1 MLFNSYEF
9 IFIFFPITFFIYY
22 SFLYVKLYKIA
33 RIGLVLASFFFYGY
47 WKLDYLYLLFV
58 SIIVNYLLG
67 ILLAEDYSKRTKF
80 NFLVLGILFNLFL
93 LGYYKYYDFFIKNIN
108 YIFSTNFNLLNL
120 VLPLG
125 ISFFTFQQI
134 AYLVDS
140 YKGETKEYNF
150 IDYALFVSF
159 FPQLIAGP
167 IVHHKEILPQF
178 NSKENLKFNY
188 KNISIGLFIFSIGL
202 FKKVILA
209 DTLGQLADAGYQNP
223 KNIQLIDAWLAALAF
238 LFQIYFDFSGYSEM
252 AVGLGKFFNID
263 ILWNFDSPLKT
274 NNIQDLW
281 RKWHISLSKF
291 LRDYVYIPLGGSK
304 VSEIRNYINLI
315 ITFTIGG
322 IWHGANW
329 TFFIWGFLTGI
340 GIVIHKLWKK
350 KYDLPNFFAYPV
362 NFLYFLLGS
371 VFFRANSVSDAI
383 EIFKGMF
390 GFNGILYPKFLSYLD
405 MPLTTVEFG
414 SLLFTK
420 LHKDILSYLV
430 FGIVIGFFGKNT
442 KELSDSF
449 KPNFFYGIFTFM
461 LFTVSVMNLFNVSK
475 FLYFNF

>member
-9 IFIFFPITFFIYY
+9 IFLFLPITFFVYYFFIYIQ
-22 SFLYVKLYKIA
+22 LKKIA
-33 RIGLVLASFFFYGY
+33 RICLVFASFFFYGY
-47 WKLDYLYLLFV
+47 WKFEYLYLLFL
-58 SIIVNYLLG
+58 SIAVNYILG
-67 ILLAEDYSKRTKF
+67 IQLAKNYKKTLKF
-80 NFLVLGILFNLFL
+80 KFLISGILFNLLL
-93 LGYYKYYDFFIKNIN
+93 LGYYKYYDFFVNNIN
-108 YIFSTNFNLLNL
+108 LIFGFNFPLLNL

-134 AYLVDS
+134 AYLIDS

-167 IVHHKEILPQF
+167 IVHHREILPQF
-178 NSKENLKFNY
+178 NTKKNLKINY

-209 DTLGQLADAGYQNP
+209 DNLGQVADFGYQNP
-223 KNIQLIDAWLAALAF
+223 QKIQLIDAWLVALAF

-252 AVGLGKFFNID
+252 AVGLAKLFNID
-263 ILWNFDSPLKT
+263 IIWNFDSPLKT

-281 RKWHISLSKF
+281 RKWHISLSRF
-291 LRDYVYIPLGGSK
+291 LKDYVYIPLGGSK

-340 GIVIHKLWKK
+340 GIVIHKLWTK
-350 KYDLPNFFAYPV
+350 KYELPNVFAYPI
-362 NFLYFLLGS
+362 NFLYFLFGS
-371 VFFRANSVSDAI
+371 VFFRANSVSEAI
-383 EIFKGMF
+383 EVFKGMF
-390 GFNGILYPKFLSYLD
+390 GLNGIIYPKFLSFLGAQYNYVD
-405 MPLTTVEFG
+405 FG

-420 LHKDILSYLV
+420 LHKDLLSYLV
-430 FGIVIGFFGKNT
+430 FGMLITFFGKNT
-442 KELSDSF
+442 KQLSESF
-449 KPNFFYGIFTFM
+449 KPNFYFGFLTFL
-461 LFTVSVMNLFNVSK
+461 LFTVSIMNLFNVSK